1 MDELIRLRHTMA
13 AFMVGFVC
21 LHLPVVLLTV
31 WLRGGDLLVP
41 GLISFTLSGA
51 TLAAWLANRAALSTR
66 LTLAAALIG
75 QVSLLVYALAGHP
88 WQADMHMYYF
98 AAIATLAVFC
108 DGRVVL
114 MGAVVTALHHL
125 ILNFLFPAAVFAGG
139 PDFARVVLHAVL
151 VVLETAALVWL
162 CWMLGK
168 TLILSAKTLE
178 QLEEKTKAEAEQ
190 ADRQRARD
198 EAQETKERAE
208 RLTLAKQFEARIG
221 QISRRLA
228 EQATVMQKSATTL
241 ASSVAR
247 VADASQ
253 DVTQSS
259 TVANDGAVAAAAAT
273 QQIHQSI
280 HEIGAKIDETA
291 SAAQQAVR
299 SAEETGERVQ
309 HLAEAADKIGE
320 VIRLI
325 QDIAAQTNLLAL
337 NATIEA
343 ARAGDAGKGFAVV
356 ASEVK
361 QLATQTAR
369 ATEDIQRQV
378 SAIQTETDEAV
389 DAIFR
394 IGNAITNINGLAGSV
409 AAAVHQQDAVTGDLA
424 GRVDL
429 VAQEVAS
436 ATGAITAISGETK
449 AARQVADTLLG
460 VAKTLSEQT
469 EELRGDVDDFLG
481 DVRADARAA

>member
-1 MDELIRLRHTMA
+1 MDELLRLRHTATLFLVVFIA
-13 AFMVGFVC
+13 A
-21 LHLPVVLLTV
+21 HIPVVGLML

-41 GLISFTLSGA
+41 MLISLGLAGA
-51 TLAAWLANRAALSTR
+51 PLASWVANGSAFSTR
-66 LTLAAALIG
+66 MTVAAALIG
-75 QVSLLVYALAGHP
+75 QVSLMVYALAGHP

-98 AAIATLAVFC
+98 AAIAMLAIFC

-114 MGAVVTALHHL
+114 MGATVTALHHL
-125 ILNFLFPAAVFAGG
+125 ILNFLFPTAVFYGG
-139 PDFARVVLHAVL
+139 SDFARVVLHAVI
-151 VVLETAALVWL
+151 VVLETGALIWL

-168 TLILSAKTLE
+168 TLVLSSQTLA
-178 QLEEKTKAEAEQ
+178 QLAEKTQAENAQAE
-190 ADRQRARD
+190 RQRQRE
-198 EAQETKERAE
+198 EAQEAKERAARLKLAE
-208 RLTLAKQFEARIG
+208 RFEARVG
-221 QISRRLA
+221 QIARGLA
-228 EQATVMQKSATTL
+228 EQAVVMQKSATTL
-241 ASSVAR
+241 ATSVAH

-259 TVANDGAVAAAAAT
+259 AAANDGAIAAAAAT
-273 QQIHQSI
+273 QQLHQSI

-291 SAAQQAVR
+291 AAAQQAVQ
-299 SAEETGERVQ
+299 SAEVTGERVQ
-309 HLAEAADKIGE
+309 HLAAAADKIGE

-343 ARAGDAGKGFAVV
+343 ARAGEAGKGFAVV

-378 SAIQTETDEAV
+378 AAIQSETDQAV
-389 DAIFR
+389 QAIFR
-394 IGNAITNINGLAGSV
+394 IGGVISDINGLAGSV

-424 GRVDL
+424 DRVDL
-429 VAQEVAS
+429 VAQEVAT
-436 ATGAITAISGETK
+436 ATGAIGAISGDTR

-469 EELRGDVDDFLG
+469 ETLRGDVDAFLN
-481 DVRADARAA
+481 DVRADAA

>member
-1 MDELIRLRHTMA
+1 MDELVRLRHTMA
-13 AFMVGFVC
+13 AYMVGFVC
-21 LHLPVVLLTV
+21 LHVPAVLLTV
-31 WLRGGDLLVP
+31 WFRGGDLLIP
-41 GLISFTLSGA
+41 GLISFALSGA
-51 TLAAWLANRAALSTR
+51 TLAAWVANRAALSTR

-75 QVSLLVYALAGHP
+75 QVSLLVYALTGHP
-88 WQADMHMYYF
+88 WQADLHMYYF

-125 ILNFLFPAAVFAGG
+125 ILNFVFPAAVFGGG
-139 PDFARVVLHAVL
+139 PDFARVMLHAVL
-151 VVLETAALVWL
+151 VVLETGALVWL

-178 QLEEKTKAEAEQ
+178 QLEDKTKAEAEQ
-190 ADRQRARD
+190 VERQRARD
-198 EAQETKERAE
+198 EAQEAKDRAD
-208 RLTLAKQFEARIG
+208 RLKLAEQFEARVG

-241 ASSVAR
+241 ATSVGH

-259 TVANDGAVAAAAAT
+259 AVANDGAVAAAAAT

-291 SAAQQAVR
+291 TAAQQAVR

-389 DAIFR
+389 EAIFR
-394 IGNAITNINGLAGSV
+394 IGSAITNINGLAGSV

-436 ATGAITAISGETK
+436 ATGAITAISGDTR
-449 AARQVADTLLG
+449 AARQIADTLLG

-469 EELRGDVDDFLG
+469 EKLRGDVDDFMS
-481 DVRADARAA
+481 DVRADALAA

>member
-1 MDELIRLRHTMA
+1 MDELIRLRHAMA
-13 AFMVGFVC
+13 GLLVAFVGLHVPLVMVI
-21 LHLPVVLLTV
+21 V
-31 WLRGGDLLVP
+31 WLRDGDLLVP
-41 GLISFTLSGA
+41 SVISLALSGA
-51 TLAAWLANRAALSTR
+51 TIVAWVAHGAALITR
-66 LTLAAALIG
+66 MTLAAALIG

-88 WQADMHMYYF
+88 WQSDMHMYYF
-98 AAIATLAVFC
+98 AAIAILAVFC

-114 MGAVVTALHHL
+114 MGAAVTAGHHL
-125 ILNFLFPAAVFAGG
+125 ILNFIFPAAVFAGG
-139 PDFARVVLHAVL
+139 ADLARVVLHAVI
-151 VVLETAALVWL
+151 VVLETGALVWL

-168 TLILSAKTLE
+168 TLVLSAKTLD
-178 QLEEKTKAEAEQ
+178 QLEQKTRAEAEH

-198 EAQETKERAE
+198 AAQEAKERAS
-208 RLTLAKQFEARIG
+208 RLKMVEQFEARVG
-221 QISRRLA
+221 QIARRLA
-228 EQATVMQKSATTL
+228 EQAVVMRTSATTL
-241 ASSVAR
+241 ATSVAH

-259 TVANDGAVAAAAAT
+259 AVANDGAVAAAAAT

-280 HEIGAKIDETA
+280 HNIGAKIDETA
-291 SAAQQAVR
+291 AAAEQAVR
-299 SAEETGERVQ
+299 SADETGTRVQ
-309 HLAEAADKIGE
+309 NLAEAADKIGE

-378 SAIQTETDEAV
+378 SAIQSETDEAV
-389 DAIFR
+389 ASILR
-394 IGNAITNINGLAGSV
+394 IGQVISDINSLAGSV
-409 AAAVHQQDAVTGDLA
+409 AVAVHQQDAVTGDLA
-424 GRVDL
+424 GRVGL

-436 ATGAITAISGETK
+436 ATGAIAAISGDTR
-449 AARQVADTLLG
+449 AARQIADTLLG

-469 EELRGDVDDFLG
+469 EKLRGDVDSFLS
-481 DVRADARAA
+481 DVRADAEAA